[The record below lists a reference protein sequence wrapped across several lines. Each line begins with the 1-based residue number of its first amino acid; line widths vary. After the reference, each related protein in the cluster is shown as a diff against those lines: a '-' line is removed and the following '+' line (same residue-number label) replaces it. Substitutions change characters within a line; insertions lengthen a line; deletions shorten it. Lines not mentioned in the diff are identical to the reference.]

1 MVRQCLTLTHQQMTP
16 PPAPEAHN
24 PYHEGDLI
32 FVMTTPP
39 ERTSKLAPRWKGP
52 FVIQRVPNAYQVT
65 YEDDMVWR
73 TVHVNHVKPAKTP
86 AGGFPVPISPPAPP
100 SPPPMYLSRNLTWR
114 KPAKPPQSAA
124 PTGGSPQPAAPV
136 AEPAQPATSSHPVSP
151 PPSRPTTRSS
161 ANQNSA
167 PSLCSSGH
175 RPLLGEAMRIRG

>member
-1 MVRQCLTLTHQQMTP
+1 MVRQRLALTHQQMTP

-73 TVHVNHVKPAKTP
+73 TVHVNHVKPAKPQLAASLSPFHLLHHPLRLLCTSQGTSRGPSQPNLLIQPPLPRGHLNQPPLSQSPLSQPPHLTQSHLPRVGPPHAHQPIRIRLP
-86 AGGFPVPISPPAPP
+86 A
-100 SPPPMYLSRNLTWR
+100 L
-114 KPAKPPQSAA
+114 
-124 PTGGSPQPAAPV
+124 
-136 AEPAQPATSSHPVSP
+136 
-151 PPSRPTTRSS
+151 
-161 ANQNSA
+161 
-167 PSLCSSGH
+167 SSGH
-175 RPLLGEAMRIRG
+175 RPLLGGPMRIHG